1 MFSRLLTWSI
11 AAWSLAI
18 CCGCVNQQ
26 KEVSLYRRVLEKEGS
41 PQVPA
46 LPQEKPLTL
55 RQALLLAN
63 QHNERLA
70 SSGEDYLQAII
81 DKDRA
86 FAGFLPTVS
95 LAPSFL
101 MLDRPEVETPSL
113 KQTVLKQVRTSLI
126 NSVVSGVTSG
136 LTGTALP
143 NASSG
148 GSTGGTTGGTSGGS
162 TGASTGSLGGGTSM
176 GTGGISNFRVRDNTL
191 QRTSVP
197 VTVQMNLFNGFRD
210 EAALKAAE
218 ADINQRE
225 QSLLDLQITVLLEV
239 AQTYY
244 QVLRSQ
250 SLSDVLRNS
259 LSVQDERVR
268 DIRGRYTAGLARP
281 LDVAQS
287 EAQAANTRGL
297 LVRAMSNVRNGRTTL
312 AFLIG
317 VPGVGGPLSDEFSVP
332 EALETIERYQQRAA
346 ESRQDLLAARAAV
359 EAARAGVDVAVGQ
372 YYPSISI
379 NLNAFL
385 YDENFE
391 NASKWNGLISANLP
405 LFSAGLIEA
414 DVRTAFSRLRQAL
427 LNESL
432 IRRQVC
438 QDVGIAYEDVQAS
451 RELLRNLDV
460 QVAAASQAFHQAEQ
474 NYNVGFAT
482 NLERLTALDQ
492 FLSAQLQMASEIY
505 NQKVYYLQLL
515 RVMGRLRE
523 DVLDR
528 ATTMPSPTSKSSTSP
543 AQ

>member
-95 LAPSFL
+95 LAPSFT
-101 MLDRPEVETPSL
+101 MIDRPTVETPSL

-197 VTVQMNLFNGFRD
+197 VNAGMNVFNGFRD
-210 EAALKAAE
+210 AAALHAAE
-218 ADINQRE
+218 AGISQRE
-225 QSLLDLQITVLLEV
+225 QLLLDLQITVLLEV

-244 QVLRSQ
+244 
-250 SLSDVLRNS
+250 
-259 LSVQDERVR
+259 
-268 DIRGRYTAGLARP
+268 
-281 LDVAQS
+281 
-287 EAQAANTRGL
+287 
-297 LVRAMSNVRNGRTTL
+297 
-312 AFLIG
+312 
-317 VPGVGGPLSDEFSVP
+317 
-332 EALETIERYQQRAA
+332 
-346 ESRQDLLAARAAV
+346 
-359 EAARAGVDVAVGQ
+359 
-372 YYPSISI
+372 
-379 NLNAFL
+379 
-385 YDENFE
+385 
-391 NASKWNGLISANLP
+391 
-405 LFSAGLIEA
+405 
-414 DVRTAFSRLRQAL
+414 
-427 LNESL
+427 
-432 IRRQVC
+432 
-438 QDVGIAYEDVQAS
+438 
-451 RELLRNLDV
+451 
-460 QVAAASQAFHQAEQ
+460 
-474 NYNVGFAT
+474 
-482 NLERLTALDQ
+482 
-492 FLSAQLQMASEIY
+492 
-505 NQKVYYLQLL
+505 
-515 RVMGRLRE
+515 
-523 DVLDR
+523 
-528 ATTMPSPTSKSSTSP
+528 
-543 AQ
+543 

>member
-70 SSGEDYLQAII
+70 SSGEDYLQAIV

-113 KQTVLKQVRTSLI
+113 KQTVLKQARSTFI
-126 NSVVSGVTSG
+126 NSLANQ
-136 LTGTALP
+136 LTGGLAGTAAQ
-143 NASSG
+143 NASSA
-148 GSTGGTTGGTSGGS
+148 GTTGGSSTGG

-259 LSVQDERVR
+259 LTVQDERVR

-359 EAARAGVDVAVGQ
+359 KRPGPA
-372 YYPSISI
+372 
-379 NLNAFL
+379 
-385 YDENFE
+385 
-391 NASKWNGLISANLP
+391 W
-405 LFSAGLIEA
+405 
-414 DVRTAFSRLRQAL
+414 
-427 LNESL
+427 
-432 IRRQVC
+432 
-438 QDVGIAYEDVQAS
+438 
-451 RELLRNLDV
+451 
-460 QVAAASQAFHQAEQ
+460 
-474 NYNVGFAT
+474 
-482 NLERLTALDQ
+482 
-492 FLSAQLQMASEIY
+492 
-505 NQKVYYLQLL
+505 
-515 RVMGRLRE
+515 
-523 DVLDR
+523 
-528 ATTMPSPTSKSSTSP
+528 TSP
-543 AQ
+543 SASTTPRFRST